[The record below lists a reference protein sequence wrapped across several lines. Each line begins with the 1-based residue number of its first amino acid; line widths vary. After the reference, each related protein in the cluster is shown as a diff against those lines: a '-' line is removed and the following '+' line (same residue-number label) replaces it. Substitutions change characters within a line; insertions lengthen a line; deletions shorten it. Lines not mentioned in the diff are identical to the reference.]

1 VIILDTNVFSAL
13 MQQGPDKHV
22 ISWLDRQPRTSVW
35 TTSVTTLE
43 IRFGLEIMAVGRRR
57 SALIQAFQAVLDK
70 IGRRVAPFD
79 ADAAQHAAD
88 LMASRQRTGRT
99 GDLRDSMIAGIVLA
113 HHAAL
118 ATRNTTHFQDIFASI
133 VNPWTA

>member
-118 ATRNTTHFQDIFASI
+118 ATRNRTHFQDISASI

>member
-43 IRFGLEIMAVGRRR
+43 IRFGLEITAVGRRR

-118 ATRNTTHFQDIFASI
+118 ATRNTTHFQDISASV

>member
-13 MQQGPDKHV
+13 MRQEPDKHV

-43 IRFGLEIMAVGRRR
+43 IGFGFEIMAVGRRR

-88 LMASRQRTGRT
+88 VMASRQRTGRT

-118 ATRNTTHFQDIFASI
+118 ATRNTTHFQDISASI